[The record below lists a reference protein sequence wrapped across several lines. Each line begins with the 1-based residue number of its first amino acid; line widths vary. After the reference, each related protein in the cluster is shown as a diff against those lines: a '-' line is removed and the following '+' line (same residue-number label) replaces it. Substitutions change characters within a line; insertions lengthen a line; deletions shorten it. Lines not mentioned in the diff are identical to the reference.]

1 VCVRALVPARCL
13 TMTAQ
18 LSNGDGLRKVPQN
31 EGGDDDS
38 IAEQKARPW
47 VRARRWPKA
56 WHRQIK
62 ARSRSGFGE
71 CSHCAAVMPWH
82 GDGVDLGQRASLD
95 GRARWTQASGWAR
108 VRE

>member
-1 VCVRALVPARCL
+1 MCVRALVPARCL

-47 VRARRWPKA
+47 VRARRWPKGMA
-56 WHRQIK
+56 PADQ
-62 ARSRSGFGE
+62 SP
-71 CSHCAAVMPWH
+71 V
-82 GDGVDLGQRASLD
+82 Q
-95 GRARWTQASGWAR
+95 
-108 VRE
+108 VRFR